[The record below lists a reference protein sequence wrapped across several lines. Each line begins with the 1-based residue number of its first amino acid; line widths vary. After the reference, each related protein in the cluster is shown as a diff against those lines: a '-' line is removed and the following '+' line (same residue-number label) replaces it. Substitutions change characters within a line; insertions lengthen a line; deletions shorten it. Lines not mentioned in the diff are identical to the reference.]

1 MNLRSEMYVQ
11 QRYMNTHTRA
21 HTHVWWL
28 RWECEQQLVVRTCL
42 RSVVRTHPVHKRR
55 VVKKKKPRWYIW
67 HASSHAVTI
76 KDWPLTAITPH
87 LRCFTLE
94 ETFADLWHA
103 QWPFELLSTLVLGV
117 LSTVTSAAVGTTLR
131 RAPLGR
137 GKRTLATS
145 LSHNNRL
152 IIVFVS
158 NKSDTTDCMSL
169 SCFEH
174 LNYLPP
180 TPPPHSLLPL
190 LLLLFSI

>member
-11 QRYMNTHTRA
+11 QRYMRTHAHVRA
-21 HTHVWWL
+21 HTGAGVGVWAAA
-28 RWECEQQLVVRTCL
+28 CVVRTCV
-42 RSVVRTHPVHKRR
+42 RSVVQTHPGYERR
-55 VVKKKKPRWYIW
+55 VVKKKKKPRWSIW
-67 HASSHAVTI
+67 HASSHAVVI

-94 ETFADLWHA
+94 EAFADLWHA

-117 LSTVTSAAVGTTLR
+117 LSTVTSSAVGTTLR

-180 TPPPHSLLPL
+180 HTPAPL
-190 LLLLFSI
+190 SVATAAVVI